1 MIGLFVLVLLLAAFY
16 GGARRG
22 TSLQLVSV
30 LGYLISFF
38 FAVANYQEIAK
49 KIELYVPYISV
60 TADSKLKYYDM
71 ELALDLDKAY
81 YAAIA
86 FVMVLFA
93 GWLITKLLVI
103 FADSLR
109 YKRLR
114 FLGGYDWAVAG
125 VLNVILMYI
134 NLYMFFMILS
144 MIPFATIQNLF
155 ETSGTANFIVDRSP
169 ILSDYFYRLWITD
182 VIG

>member
-30 LGYLISFF
+30 LGYLIFF
-38 FAVANYQEIAK
+38 LCSCELPRNCE
-49 KIELYVPYISV
+49 KIELYVPYMSV

>member
-1 MIGLFVLVLLLAAFY
+1 M
-16 GGARRG
+16 
-22 TSLQLVSV
+22 
-30 LGYLISFF
+30 
-38 FAVANYQEIAK
+38 
-49 KIELYVPYISV
+49 SV

-93 GWLITKLLVI
+93 GWLITKLVVI

-155 ETSGTANFIVDRSP
+155 EMAQALLRLLFLGLLQYTDRFDSLLVQ
-169 ILSDYFYRLWITD
+169 ILKHQGS
-182 VIG
+182 

>member
-1 MIGLFVLVLLLAAFY
+1 M
-16 GGARRG
+16 
-22 TSLQLVSV
+22 
-30 LGYLISFF
+30 
-38 FAVANYQEIAK
+38 
-49 KIELYVPYISV
+49 
-60 TADSKLKYYDM
+60 
-71 ELALDLDKAY
+71 
-81 YAAIA
+81 
-86 FVMVLFA
+86 
-93 GWLITKLLVI
+93 I

-109 YKRLR
+109 YKRLS

>member
-49 KIELYVPYISV
+49 KIELYVPYMSV

-93 GWLITKLLVI
+93 GWLITKLVVI

-114 FLGGYDWAVAG
+114 FLGGSCGCFECYLDVYQF
-125 VLNVILMYI
+125 VHVFHDSLNDPVCHD
-134 NLYMFFMILS
+134 S
-144 MIPFATIQNLF
+144 K
-155 ETSGTANFIVDRSP
+155 SV
-169 ILSDYFYRLWITD
+169 
-182 VIG
+182 